1 MKEFAEIWDIIVRSN
16 TFNFVLLV
24 AIFWFLF
31 KKINVSNF
39 IGKLQQ
45 DIINAIEN
53 VKKSKELAGE
63 KLSKAKDSVKNLESD
78 IKAQM
83 DLADNTAKTISDN
96 ILEDT
101 EKRIEIIHSSVD
113 KTIATEEKSLSAKLT
128 EKTAAAA
135 VAIAKNH
142 IINTL
147 KNRPDLHDK
156 YIGESIQELDRIQL

>member
-128 EKTAAAA
+128 EKAAAAA

-156 YIGESIQELDRIQL
+156 YIGESIQELDRINL

>member
-1 MKEFAEIWDIIVRSN
+1 MKEFVEIWDLIVRSN

-31 KKINVSNF
+31 KKINVSHV
-39 IGKLQQ
+39 IEKLQQ
-45 DIINAIEN
+45 DIINTIEN

-63 KLSKAKDSVKNLESD
+63 KLLQAKNSVQNLDKDIQAQIAQADS
-78 IKAQM
+78 
-83 DLADNTAKTISDN
+83 TANSISASIFN
-96 ILEDT
+96 NT
-101 EKRIEIIHSSVD
+101 EKRIVIINGNVD

-128 EKTAAAA
+128 EKAAAAA

-156 YIGESIQELDRIQL
+156 YIDESIQELDRIQL

>member
-128 EKTAAAA
+128 EKAAAAA

>member
-1 MKEFAEIWDIIVRSN
+1 MKEFAEIWDLIVRSN

-31 KKINVSNF
+31 KKINVSHF
-39 IGKLQQ
+39 IEKLQQ
-45 DIINAIEN
+45 DIVNTIEN
-53 VKKSKELAGE
+53 VKTSKELAGE

-78 IKAQM
+78 IKARLDQ
-83 DLADNTAKTISDN
+83 ADVTAKTISDS
-96 ILEDT
+96 IYDST
-101 EKRIEIIHSSVD
+101 EKRIEIIKSNVE

-128 EKTAAAA
+128 EKAAEAA

-156 YIGESIQELDRIQL
+156 YIDESIQELDRIQL

>member
-1 MKEFAEIWDIIVRSN
+1 M
-16 TFNFVLLV
+16 

-128 EKTAAAA
+128 EKAAAAA

>member
-1 MKEFAEIWDIIVRSN
+1 MKEFIEIWDLIVRSN

-24 AIFWFLF
+24 AIFCFLF
-31 KKINVSNF
+31 KKINVSQV
-39 IGKLQQ
+39 ITKLQQ
-45 DIINAIEN
+45 DIINTIES
-53 VKKSKELAGE
+53 VKKSKDLAGE
-63 KLSKAKDSVKNLESD
+63 KLSQAKDSVKYLDKD
-78 IKAQM
+78 IQAQIHQ
-83 DLADNTAKTISDN
+83 AEATAKSISDSIFN
-96 ILEDT
+96 NA
-101 EKRIEIIHSSVD
+101 EKRIEIINGNVD

-128 EKTAAAA
+128 EKAAAAA

>member
-78 IKAQM
+78 IKAQI

-128 EKTAAAA
+128 EKAAAAA